1 MHRGGGPSSDTIVD
15 TDAWAREALASLCAL
30 PGVHRVGLALA
41 EGGGR
46 RLRFTASDRSI
57 SSGLR
62 WCHVDA
68 YDDVPLNTAVRSGT
82 LVTGALATLGTRY
95 PKFVA
100 RQPAGSTSGI
110 AAVPL
115 EVAGQTLGGFV
126 LFYAEPQPFDTAQCA
141 ALVRYGRDLG
151 QELRRAQ
158 RLQARAG
165 GSLAAEPVP
174 RGAVVALHDVPA
186 ELAAVADA
194 RHFLGE
200 VLQRWG
206 IEEDVV
212 YTAAVCMCE
221 LVTNA
226 LIHTPSGCEV
236 RLLLDDG
243 VLTTTVRDRGAGG
256 LPDQLDHEDPLRV
269 HGRGLELV
277 DALAHR
283 WGSQLDAV
291 GTTVWFTLEV

>member
-1 MHRGGGPSSDTIVD
+1 VD
-15 TDAWAREALASLCAL
+15 TDAWAREALTSLAAL
-30 PGVHRVGLALA
+30 PDVHRVGLALA

-46 RLRFTASDRSI
+46 RLRFTASDRGAGA
-57 SSGLR
+57 GLQ

-68 YDDVPLNTAVRSGT
+68 YEDVPLNTAIRTGAV
-82 LVTGALATLGTRY
+82 VTGSLAALATRY

-100 RQPAGSTSGI
+100 RQPAGSTAGV

-115 EVAGQTLGGFV
+115 EASGQTLGGFV
-126 LFYAEPQPFDTAQCA
+126 LFYGEEQPFDTAQCA
-141 ALVRYGRDLG
+141 ALVRHGRDLG
-151 QELRRAQ
+151 RELRGAQ
-158 RLQARAG
+158 RVQARAG
-165 GSLAAEPVP
+165 SSLASEPVP
-174 RGAVVALHDVPA
+174 AGARVALYDVPP
-186 ELAAVADA
+186 ELAQVAGA
-194 RHFLGE
+194 RHFLGDT
-200 VLQRWG
+200 LAAWG
-206 IEEDVV
+206 IEEDAV

-226 LIHTPSGCEV
+226 LIHTASGCEV

-243 VLTTTVRDRGAGG
+243 VLTTTVRDHGTGG

-277 DALAHR
+277 DALANR
-283 WGSQLDAV
+283 WGSQLDTV